1 VLHAPLAHSLA
12 VRRRPGVHTPA
23 GVFQYR
29 EHALLYAAALTV
41 SARDSNLT
49 VGQTRDDAGL
59 VVGEFSAAGGLKTV
73 GHVQVFDQDAAASLR
88 VLEALLRNPDAFG
101 SIVDAGGVTL
111 AELVGDLLAAEY
123 LAGKDGSQNGAGRHS
138 RGRGCEPRP

>member
-1 VLHAPLAHSLA
+1 VLRTWER
-12 VRRRPGVHTPA
+12 VGVHTPA

-49 VGQTRDDAGL
+49 VGQTRDDGGQ
-59 VVGEFSAAGGLKTV
+59 VVAEFSAAGGLETV

-123 LAGKDGSQNGAGRHS
+123 LAGKDGSQN
-138 RGRGCEPRP
+138 